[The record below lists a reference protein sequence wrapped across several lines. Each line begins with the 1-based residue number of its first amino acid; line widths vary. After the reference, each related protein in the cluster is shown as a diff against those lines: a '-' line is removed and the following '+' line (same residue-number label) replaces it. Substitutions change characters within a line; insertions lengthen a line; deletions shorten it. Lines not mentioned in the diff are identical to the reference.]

1 MGAATFWLFRA
12 LNKSHSAL
20 ISYPIE
26 FVFNVDST
34 VIMNPLPTTIKIDV
48 SSGGWNLFRRTLIFS
63 IDPIQV
69 ELDNPS
75 EVNFLTQSFL
85 SPIVEDQLKGLTIN
99 YIVTDTLFL
108 SIERKITKRMIL
120 KVDSLSLPLEE
131 DYQLMSNITI
141 LKVDSLSL
149 PLEEDYQL
157 MSNITIQPDH
167 VVLTGPKSII
177 NSFESDLYI
186 TLDENNI
193 DEDFNGRVEVPI
205 VFEDLIKSYPSEV
218 NVSFEVDKFKNV
230 KIGVPIILQNFP
242 SNRVTTL
249 LDSIVDVTYRVKE
262 SFKEDFS
269 SEDFYVVLDYDFLKT
284 DSLGVPVLIK
294 YPDTLRTVSID
305 SQKVRFRYENEE

>member
-1 MGAATFWLFRA
+1 MIKFNFDKFTNNWKVVFFSIMGAATFWLFRA

-26 FVFNVDST
+26 FVFNIDST
-34 VIMNPLPTTIKIDV
+34 VVMNPLPTTIKIDV

-63 IDPIQV
+63 IDPIKV

-108 SIERKITKRMIL
+108 SIERKITKRMRL

-131 DYQLMSNITI
+131 DHQLI
-141 LKVDSLSL
+141 
-149 PLEEDYQL
+149 
-157 MSNITIQPDH
+157 SNITIQPDH
-167 VVLTGPKSII
+167 VVLIGPESII
-177 NSFESDLYI
+177 NSFETDFYI
-186 TLDENNI
+186 TLNENNI
-193 DEDFNGRVEVPI
+193 DEDFDGRVEVPI
-205 VFEDLIKSYPSEV
+205 VFEDLIQSDPSEV

-249 LDSIVDVTYRVKE
+249 LDSIVNVNYRVKE
-262 SFKEDFS
+262 SFKEEFS

-294 YPDTLRTVSID
+294 YPDTLRTVSMD
-305 SQKVRFRYENEE
+305 PQKVRFRHENEE

>member
-141 LKVDSLSL
+141 
-149 PLEEDYQL
+149 
-157 MSNITIQPDH
+157 QPDH

-177 NSFESDLYI
+177 NSFESDFYI

-205 VFEDLIKSYPSEV
+205 VFEDLIQSYPSEV

>member
-1 MGAATFWLFRA
+1 MINFNKFTNNWKVVLISIMGAATFWLFRA

-34 VIMNPLPTTIKIDV
+34 VVMNPLPTTIKIDV

-141 LKVDSLSL
+141 
-149 PLEEDYQL
+149 
-157 MSNITIQPDH
+157 QPDH

-177 NSFESDLYI
+177 NSFESDFYI

-205 VFEDLIKSYPSEV
+205 VFEDLIQSDPSEV
-218 NVSFEVDKFKNV
+218 NVSFEVKKFKNV

-249 LDSIVDVTYRVKE
+249 LDSIVNVTYRVKE

-294 YPDTLRTVSID
+294 YPDTLRTVSMD

>member
-26 FVFNVDST
+26 FVFNIDST
-34 VIMNPLPTTIKIDV
+34 VVMNPLPTTIKIDV

-63 IDPIQV
+63 IDPIKV

-108 SIERKITKRMIL
+108 SIERKITKRMRL

-131 DYQLMSNITI
+131 DHQLI
-141 LKVDSLSL
+141 
-149 PLEEDYQL
+149 
-157 MSNITIQPDH
+157 SNITIQPDH
-167 VVLTGPKSII
+167 VVLIGPESII
-177 NSFESDLYI
+177 NSFETDFYI

-193 DEDFNGRVEVPI
+193 DEDFDGRVEVPI
-205 VFEDLIKSYPSEV
+205 VFEDLIQSDPSEV
-218 NVSFEVDKFKNV
+218 NVSFEVNKFKNV

-249 LDSIVDVTYRVKE
+249 LDSIVNVNYRVKE
-262 SFKEDFS
+262 SFKEEFS

-294 YPDTLRTVSID
+294 YPDTLRTVSMD
-305 SQKVRFRYENEE
+305 PQKVRFRHENEK

>member
-1 MGAATFWLFRA
+1 MINFNKFTNNNWKVVLISIIGAATFWLFRA

-26 FVFNVDST
+26 FVFNLDST
-34 VIMNPLPTTIKIDV
+34 VVMNPLPTTIKIDV

-85 SPIVEDQLKGLTIN
+85 SPIVEDQLKGFNIN

-108 SIERKITKRMIL
+108 SIERKIAKWMT
-120 KVDSLSLPLEE
+120 
-131 DYQLMSNITI
+131 

-167 VVLTGPKSII
+167 VMLIGPKSII
-177 NSFESDLYI
+177 NSFESDFYI

-193 DEDFNGRVEVPI
+193 DEDFNGWVEVPI
-205 VFEDLIKSYPSEV
+205 VFEDLIQSDPSEV
-218 NVSFEVDKFKNV
+218 NVSFKVDKFKNV

-249 LDSIVDVTYRVKE
+249 LDSIVNVTYRVEE
-262 SFKEDFS
+262 SFKEDFLV
-269 SEDFYVVLDYDFLKT
+269 EDFYVVLDYDFLKT

>member
-34 VIMNPLPTTIKIDV
+34 VVMNPLPTTIKIDV

-141 LKVDSLSL
+141 
-149 PLEEDYQL
+149 
-157 MSNITIQPDH
+157 QPDH
-167 VVLTGPKSII
+167 VVLIGPKSII
-177 NSFESDLYI
+177 NSFESDFYI

-205 VFEDLIKSYPSEV
+205 VFEDLIQSDPSEV
-218 NVSFEVDKFKNV
+218 NVSFEVNKFKNV

-249 LDSIVDVTYRVKE
+249 LDSIVNVTYRVKE

>member
-26 FVFNVDST
+26 FVFNIDST
-34 VIMNPLPTTIKIDV
+34 VVMNPLPTTIKIDV

-63 IDPIQV
+63 IDPIKV

-108 SIERKITKRMIL
+108 SIERKITKRMRL

-131 DYQLMSNITI
+131 DHQLI
-141 LKVDSLSL
+141 
-149 PLEEDYQL
+149 
-157 MSNITIQPDH
+157 SNITIQPDH
-167 VVLTGPKSII
+167 VVLIGPESII
-177 NSFESDLYI
+177 NSFETDFYI

-193 DEDFNGRVEVPI
+193 DEDFDGRVEVPI
-205 VFEDLIKSYPSEV
+205 VFEDLIQSDPSEV
-218 NVSFEVDKFKNV
+218 NVSFEVNKFKNV

-249 LDSIVDVTYRVKE
+249 LDSIVNVTYRVKE

-294 YPDTLRTVSID
+294 YPDTLRTVSMD
-305 SQKVRFRYENEE
+305 PQKVRFRHENEE

>member
-1 MGAATFWLFRA
+1 MIKFNFDKFTNNWKVVLFSIMGAATFWLFRA

-26 FVFNVDST
+26 FVFNIDST
-34 VIMNPLPTTIKIDV
+34 VVMNPLPTTIKIDV

-63 IDPIQV
+63 IDPIKV

-108 SIERKITKRMIL
+108 SIERKITKRMRL

-131 DYQLMSNITI
+131 DHQLI
-141 LKVDSLSL
+141 
-149 PLEEDYQL
+149 
-157 MSNITIQPDH
+157 SNITIQPDH
-167 VVLTGPKSII
+167 VVLIGPESII
-177 NSFESDLYI
+177 NSFETDFYI

-193 DEDFNGRVEVPI
+193 DEDFDGRVEVPI
-205 VFEDLIKSYPSEV
+205 VFEDLIQSDPSEV
-218 NVSFEVDKFKNV
+218 KLSFEVDKFKNV

-249 LDSIVDVTYRVKE
+249 LDSIVNVNYRVKE
-262 SFKEDFS
+262 SFKEEFS

-294 YPDTLRTVSID
+294 YPDTLRTVSMD
-305 SQKVRFRYENEE
+305 PQKVRFRHENEE

>member
-1 MGAATFWLFRA
+1 MINFSNFTNNNWKVVLISITGAATFWLFRA

-34 VIMNPLPTTIKIDV
+34 VVMNPLPTTIKIDV

-85 SPIVEDQLKGLTIN
+85 RPIVEDQLKGLTIN

-141 LKVDSLSL
+141 
-149 PLEEDYQL
+149 
-157 MSNITIQPDH
+157 QPDH
-167 VVLTGPKSII
+167 VVLIGPKSII
-177 NSFESDLYI
+177 NSFESDFYI

-193 DEDFNGRVEVPI
+193 DEDFYGRIEVPI
-205 VFEDLIKSYPSEV
+205 VFEDLIQSDPSEV
-218 NVSFEVDKFKNV
+218 NVSFEVEKFKNV

-249 LDSIVDVTYRVKE
+249 LDSIVNVTYRVKE

-294 YPDTLRTVSID
+294 YPDTLRTVSMD

>member
-1 MGAATFWLFRA
+1 MIKFNKFTNNWKVVLFSIMGAATFWLFRA

-34 VIMNPLPTTIKIDV
+34 VVMNPLPTTIKIDV

-141 LKVDSLSL
+141 
-149 PLEEDYQL
+149 
-157 MSNITIQPDH
+157 QPDH
-167 VVLTGPKSII
+167 VVLIGPKSII
-177 NSFESDLYI
+177 NSFESDFYI

-205 VFEDLIKSYPSEV
+205 VFEDLIQSDPSEV
-218 NVSFEVDKFKNV
+218 NVSFEVNKFKNV

-249 LDSIVDVTYRVKE
+249 LDSIVNVTYRVKE

>member
-1 MGAATFWLFRA
+1 MINFSNFTNNNWKVVLISITGAATFWLFRT

-34 VIMNPLPTTIKIDV
+34 VVMNPLPTTIKIDV

-141 LKVDSLSL
+141 
-149 PLEEDYQL
+149 
-157 MSNITIQPDH
+157 QPDH

-177 NSFESDLYI
+177 NSFESDFYI

-205 VFEDLIKSYPSEV
+205 VFEDLIQSDPSEV
-218 NVSFEVDKFKNV
+218 NVSFEVEKFKNV

-249 LDSIVDVTYRVKE
+249 LDSIVNVTYRVKE

>member
-1 MGAATFWLFRA
+1 MINFNKFTNNWKVVLISIMGAATFWLFRA

-34 VIMNPLPTTIKIDV
+34 VVMNSLPTTIKIDV

-63 IDPIQV
+63 IDPIKV

-75 EVNFLTQSFL
+75 EVNFLTKSFL

-108 SIERKITKRMIL
+108 SIERKITKQM
-120 KVDSLSLPLEE
+120 
-131 DYQLMSNITI
+131 I

-177 NSFESDLYI
+177 NSFESDFYI

-205 VFEDLIKSYPSEV
+205 VFEDLIQSDPSEV
-218 NVSFEVDKFKNV
+218 NVSFEVNKFKNV

-249 LDSIVDVTYRVKE
+249 LDSIVNVTYRVKE

-294 YPDTLRTVSID
+294 YPDTLRTVSMD

>member
-1 MGAATFWLFRA
+1 MINFNKFTNNWKVVLISIMGAATFWLFRA

-26 FVFNVDST
+26 FVFNVDRT
-34 VIMNPLPTTIKIDV
+34 VIMNTLPTTIKIDV

-141 LKVDSLSL
+141 
-149 PLEEDYQL
+149 
-157 MSNITIQPDH
+157 QPDH

-177 NSFESDLYI
+177 NSFESDFYI

>member
-1 MGAATFWLFRA
+1 MIKFNFDKFTNNWKVVLFSIMGAATFWLFRA

-26 FVFNVDST
+26 FVFNIDST
-34 VIMNPLPTTIKIDV
+34 VVMNPLPTTIKIDV

-63 IDPIQV
+63 IDPIKV

-108 SIERKITKRMIL
+108 SIERKITKRMRL

-131 DYQLMSNITI
+131 DHQLI
-141 LKVDSLSL
+141 
-149 PLEEDYQL
+149 
-157 MSNITIQPDH
+157 SNITIQPDH
-167 VVLTGPKSII
+167 VVLIGPESII
-177 NSFESDLYI
+177 NSFETDFYI

-193 DEDFNGRVEVPI
+193 DEDFDGRVEVPI
-205 VFEDLIKSYPSEV
+205 VFEDLIQSDPGEV

-249 LDSIVDVTYRVKE
+249 LDSIVNVNYRVKE
-262 SFKEDFS
+262 SFKEEFS

-294 YPDTLRTVSID
+294 YPDTLRTVSMD
-305 SQKVRFRYENEE
+305 PQKVRFRYENEE

>member
-1 MGAATFWLFRA
+1 MINFNKFTNNNWKVVLISIIGAATFWLFRA

-26 FVFNVDST
+26 FVFNLDST
-34 VIMNPLPTTIKIDV
+34 VVMNPLPTTIKIDV

-85 SPIVEDQLKGLTIN
+85 SPIVEDQLKGFNIN

-108 SIERKITKRMIL
+108 SIERKIAKWMTL

-131 DYQLMSNITI
+131 DYQLI
-141 LKVDSLSL
+141 
-149 PLEEDYQL
+149 
-157 MSNITIQPDH
+157 SNITIQPDH
-167 VVLTGPKSII
+167 VMLIGPKSII
-177 NSFESDLYI
+177 NSFESDFYI

-193 DEDFNGRVEVPI
+193 DEDFNGWVEVPI
-205 VFEDLIKSYPSEV
+205 VFEDLIQSDPSEV

-249 LDSIVDVTYRVKE
+249 LDSIVNVTYRVEE
-262 SFKEDFS
+262 SFKEDFLV
-269 SEDFYVVLDYDFLKT
+269 EDFYVVLDYDFLKT

>member
-34 VIMNPLPTTIKIDV
+34 VVMNPLPTTIKIDV

-63 IDPIQV
+63 IDPIKV

-108 SIERKITKRMIL
+108 SIERKITKRMRL

-131 DYQLMSNITI
+131 DHQLI
-141 LKVDSLSL
+141 
-149 PLEEDYQL
+149 
-157 MSNITIQPDH
+157 SNITIQPDH
-167 VVLTGPKSII
+167 VVLIGPESII
-177 NSFESDLYI
+177 NSFESDFYI

-193 DEDFNGRVEVPI
+193 DEDFDGRVEVPI
-205 VFEDLIKSYPSEV
+205 VFEDLIQSDPSEV

-249 LDSIVDVTYRVKE
+249 LDSIVNVTYRVKE

-294 YPDTLRTVSID
+294 YPDTLRTVSMD

>member
-1 MGAATFWLFRA
+1 MINFNKFTNNWKVVLFSIMGAATFWLFRA

-34 VIMNPLPTTIKIDV
+34 VVMNPLPTTIKIDV

-141 LKVDSLSL
+141 
-149 PLEEDYQL
+149 
-157 MSNITIQPDH
+157 QPDH
-167 VVLTGPKSII
+167 VVLIGPKSII
-177 NSFESDLYI
+177 NSFESDFYI

-193 DEDFNGRVEVPI
+193 DEDFYGRIEVPI
-205 VFEDLIKSYPSEV
+205 VFEDLIQSDPSEV
-218 NVSFEVDKFKNV
+218 NVSFEVNKFKNV

-249 LDSIVDVTYRVKE
+249 LDSIVNVTYRVKE

-294 YPDTLRTVSID
+294 YPDTLRTVSMD

>member
-1 MGAATFWLFRA
+1 MINFSNFTNNNWKVVLISITGAATFWLFRA

-85 SPIVEDQLKGLTIN
+85 RPIVEDQLKGLTIN

-141 LKVDSLSL
+141 
-149 PLEEDYQL
+149 
-157 MSNITIQPDH
+157 QPDH

-177 NSFESDLYI
+177 NSFESDFYI

-193 DEDFNGRVEVPI
+193 DEDFYGRIEVPI
-205 VFEDLIKSYPSEV
+205 VFEDLIQSDPSEV
-218 NVSFEVDKFKNV
+218 NVSFEVEKFKNV

-249 LDSIVDVTYRVKE
+249 LDSIVNVTYRVKE

-294 YPDTLRTVSID
+294 YPDTLRTVSMD

>member
-141 LKVDSLSL
+141 
-149 PLEEDYQL
+149 
-157 MSNITIQPDH
+157 QPNH

-177 NSFESDLYI
+177 NSFESDFYI

-193 DEDFNGRVEVPI
+193 DGDFNGRVEVPI
-205 VFEDLIKSYPSEV
+205 VFEDLIQSYPSEV

-249 LDSIVDVTYRVKE
+249 LDSIVDVTYRVKG

>member
-34 VIMNPLPTTIKIDV
+34 VVMNPLPTTIKIDV

-141 LKVDSLSL
+141 
-149 PLEEDYQL
+149 
-157 MSNITIQPDH
+157 QPDH
-167 VVLTGPKSII
+167 VMLIGPKSII
-177 NSFESDLYI
+177 NSFESDFYI

-205 VFEDLIKSYPSEV
+205 VFEDLIQSDPSEV
-218 NVSFEVDKFKNV
+218 NVSFEVNKFKNV

-249 LDSIVDVTYRVKE
+249 LDSIVNVTYRVKE

-294 YPDTLRTVSID
+294 YPDTLRTVSMD

>member
-1 MGAATFWLFRA
+1 MIKFNFDNFTNNWKVVLFSIMGAATFWLFRA
-12 LNKSHSAL
+12 LNKPHSAL

-26 FVFNVDST
+26 FVFNRDST
-34 VIMNPLPTTIKIDV
+34 VVMNPLPKTIKIDV

-63 IDPIQV
+63 VDPLRV

-108 SIERKITKRMIL
+108 SIERKITKRMR
-120 KVDSLSLPLEE
+120 
-131 DYQLMSNITI
+131 

-167 VVLTGPKSII
+167 VVLIGPESII
-177 NSFESDLYI
+177 NSFETDFYI

-193 DEDFNGRVEVPI
+193 DEDFDGRVEVPI
-205 VFEDLIKSYPSEV
+205 VFEDLIQSDPSEV

-249 LDSIVDVTYRVKE
+249 LDSIVNVNYRVKE
-262 SFKEDFS
+262 SFKEEFS

-294 YPDTLRTVSID
+294 YPDTLRTVSMD
-305 SQKVRFRYENEE
+305 PQKVRFRHENEE

>member
-26 FVFNVDST
+26 FVFNIDST
-34 VIMNPLPTTIKIDV
+34 VVMNPLPTTIKIDV

-63 IDPIQV
+63 IDPIKV

-99 YIVTDTLFL
+99 YIATDTLFL
-108 SIERKITKRMIL
+108 SIERKITKRMRL

-131 DYQLMSNITI
+131 DHQLI
-141 LKVDSLSL
+141 
-149 PLEEDYQL
+149 
-157 MSNITIQPDH
+157 SNITIQPDH
-167 VVLTGPKSII
+167 VVLIGPKSII
-177 NSFESDLYI
+177 NSFETDFYI

-193 DEDFNGRVEVPI
+193 DEDFDGRVEVPI
-205 VFEDLIKSYPSEV
+205 AFEDLIQSDPGEV
-218 NVSFEVDKFKNV
+218 NVRFEVDKFKNV
-230 KIGVPIILQNFP
+230 KIGIPIILQNFP

-249 LDSIVDVTYRVKE
+249 LDSIVNVTYRVKE
-262 SFKEDFS
+262 SFKEEFS

-294 YPDTLRTVSID
+294 YPDTLRTVSMD
-305 SQKVRFRYENEE
+305 PQKVRFRYENEE

>member
-34 VIMNPLPTTIKIDV
+34 VVMNPLPTTIKIDV

-108 SIERKITKRMIL
+108 SIERKITKRMR
-120 KVDSLSLPLEE
+120 
-131 DYQLMSNITI
+131 

-167 VVLTGPKSII
+167 VVLIGPKSII
-177 NSFESDLYI
+177 NSFESDFYI

-205 VFEDLIKSYPSEV
+205 VFEDLIQSDPSEV
-218 NVSFEVDKFKNV
+218 NVSFEVNKFKNV

-249 LDSIVDVTYRVKE
+249 LDSIVNVTYRVKE

-294 YPDTLRTVSID
+294 YPDTLRTVSMD

>member
-1 MGAATFWLFRA
+1 MIKFNFDKFTNNWKVVLFSIMGAATFWLFRA

-26 FVFNVDST
+26 FVFNIDST
-34 VIMNPLPTTIKIDV
+34 VVMNPLPTTIKIDV

-63 IDPIQV
+63 IDPIKV

-108 SIERKITKRMIL
+108 SIERKITKRMRL

-131 DYQLMSNITI
+131 DHQLI
-141 LKVDSLSL
+141 
-149 PLEEDYQL
+149 
-157 MSNITIQPDH
+157 SNITIQPDH
-167 VVLTGPKSII
+167 VVLIGPESII
-177 NSFESDLYI
+177 NSFETDFYI

-193 DEDFNGRVEVPI
+193 DEDFDGRVEVPI
-205 VFEDLIKSYPSEV
+205 VFEDLIQSDPSEV

-249 LDSIVDVTYRVKE
+249 LDSIVNVNYRVKE
-262 SFKEDFS
+262 SFKEEFS
-269 SEDFYVVLDYDFLKT
+269 SEDFYVVLDYDFLKI

-294 YPDTLRTVSID
+294 YPDTLRTVSMD
-305 SQKVRFRYENEE
+305 PQKVRFRHENEE

>member
-26 FVFNVDST
+26 FVFNIDST
-34 VIMNPLPTTIKIDV
+34 VVMNPLPTTIKIDV

-108 SIERKITKRMIL
+108 SIERKITKRMRL

-131 DYQLMSNITI
+131 DHQLI
-141 LKVDSLSL
+141 
-149 PLEEDYQL
+149 
-157 MSNITIQPDH
+157 SNITIQPDH
-167 VVLTGPKSII
+167 VVLIGPESII
-177 NSFESDLYI
+177 NSFETDFYI

-193 DEDFNGRVEVPI
+193 DEDFDGRVEVPI
-205 VFEDLIKSYPSEV
+205 VFEDLIQSDPGEV

-249 LDSIVDVTYRVKE
+249 LDSIVNVNYRVKE
-262 SFKEDFS
+262 SFKEEFS

-294 YPDTLRTVSID
+294 YPDTLRTVSMD
-305 SQKVRFRYENEE
+305 PQKVRFRHENEE

>member
-1 MGAATFWLFRA
+1 MINFNKFTNNWKVVLFSIMGAATFWLFRA

-26 FVFNVDST
+26 FVFNIDST
-34 VIMNPLPTTIKIDV
+34 VVMNPLPTTIKIDV

-63 IDPIQV
+63 IDPIKV

-141 LKVDSLSL
+141 
-149 PLEEDYQL
+149 
-157 MSNITIQPDH
+157 QPDH
-167 VVLTGPKSII
+167 VVLIGPKSII
-177 NSFESDLYI
+177 NSFESDFYI

-205 VFEDLIKSYPSEV
+205 VFEDLIQSDPSEV
-218 NVSFEVDKFKNV
+218 NVSFEVNKFKNV

-249 LDSIVDVTYRVKE
+249 LDSIVNVTYRVKE

-294 YPDTLRTVSID
+294 YPDTLRTVSMD

>member
-1 MGAATFWLFRA
+1 MINFSNFTNNNWKVVLISITGAATFWLFRA

-34 VIMNPLPTTIKIDV
+34 VVMNPLPTTIKIDV

-141 LKVDSLSL
+141 
-149 PLEEDYQL
+149 
-157 MSNITIQPDH
+157 QPDH

-177 NSFESDLYI
+177 NSFESDFYI

-193 DEDFNGRVEVPI
+193 DEDFYGRIEVPI
-205 VFEDLIKSYPSEV
+205 VFEDLIQSDPSEV

-249 LDSIVDVTYRVKE
+249 LDSIVNVTYRVKE

-294 YPDTLRTVSID
+294 YPDTLRTVSMD

>member
-26 FVFNVDST
+26 FVFNIDST
-34 VIMNPLPTTIKIDV
+34 VVMNPLPTTIKIDV

-63 IDPIQV
+63 IDPIKV

-108 SIERKITKRMIL
+108 SIERKITKRMR
-120 KVDSLSLPLEE
+120 
-131 DYQLMSNITI
+131 

-167 VVLTGPKSII
+167 VVLIGPKSII
-177 NSFESDLYI
+177 NSFESDFYI

-205 VFEDLIKSYPSEV
+205 VFEGLIQSDPSEV
-218 NVSFEVDKFKNV
+218 NVSFEVNKFKNV

-249 LDSIVDVTYRVKE
+249 LDSIVNVTYRVKE

-294 YPDTLRTVSID
+294 YPDTLRTVSMD

>member
-34 VIMNPLPTTIKIDV
+34 VVMNPLPTTIKIDV

-141 LKVDSLSL
+141 
-149 PLEEDYQL
+149 
-157 MSNITIQPDH
+157 QPDH

-177 NSFESDLYI
+177 NSFESDFYI

-205 VFEDLIKSYPSEV
+205 VFEDLIQSDPSEV

-249 LDSIVDVTYRVKE
+249 LDSIVNVTYRVKE

-294 YPDTLRTVSID
+294 YPDTLRTVSMD

>member
-1 MGAATFWLFRA
+1 MIKFNFDKFTNNWKVVLFSIMGAATFWLFRA

-26 FVFNVDST
+26 FVFNIDST
-34 VIMNPLPTTIKIDV
+34 VVMNPLPTTIKVDV

-63 IDPIQV
+63 IDPIKV

-108 SIERKITKRMIL
+108 SIERKITKRMRL

-131 DYQLMSNITI
+131 DHQLI
-141 LKVDSLSL
+141 
-149 PLEEDYQL
+149 
-157 MSNITIQPDH
+157 SNITIQPDH
-167 VVLTGPKSII
+167 VVLIGPESII
-177 NSFESDLYI
+177 NSFETDFYI

-193 DEDFNGRVEVPI
+193 DEDFDGRVEVPI
-205 VFEDLIKSYPSEV
+205 VFEDLIQSDPGEV

-249 LDSIVDVTYRVKE
+249 LDSIVNVNYRVKE
-262 SFKEDFS
+262 SFKEEFS

-294 YPDTLRTVSID
+294 YPDTLRTVSMD
-305 SQKVRFRYENEE
+305 PQKVRFRHENEE

>member
-26 FVFNVDST
+26 FVFNIDST
-34 VIMNPLPTTIKIDV
+34 VVMNPLPTTIKIDV

-141 LKVDSLSL
+141 
-149 PLEEDYQL
+149 
-157 MSNITIQPDH
+157 QPDH

-177 NSFESDLYI
+177 NSFESDFYI

-205 VFEDLIKSYPSEV
+205 VFEDLIQSYPSEV

>member
-1 MGAATFWLFRA
+1 MINFNKFTNNWKVVLFSIMGAATFWLFRA

-34 VIMNPLPTTIKIDV
+34 VVMNPLPTTIKIDV

-141 LKVDSLSL
+141 
-149 PLEEDYQL
+149 
-157 MSNITIQPDH
+157 QPDH
-167 VVLTGPKSII
+167 VVLIGPKSII
-177 NSFESDLYI
+177 NSFESDFYI

-205 VFEDLIKSYPSEV
+205 VFEDLIQSDPSEV
-218 NVSFEVDKFKNV
+218 NVSFEVNKFKNV

-249 LDSIVDVTYRVKE
+249 LDSIVNVTYRVKE

-294 YPDTLRTVSID
+294 YPDTLRTVSMD

>member
-1 MGAATFWLFRA
+1 MIKFNFDKFTNNWKVVLFSIMGAATFWLFRA

-26 FVFNVDST
+26 FVFNIDST
-34 VIMNPLPTTIKIDV
+34 VVMNPLPTTIKIDV

-63 IDPIQV
+63 IDPIKV

-108 SIERKITKRMIL
+108 SIERKITKRMRL

-131 DYQLMSNITI
+131 DHQLI
-141 LKVDSLSL
+141 
-149 PLEEDYQL
+149 
-157 MSNITIQPDH
+157 SNITIQPDH
-167 VVLTGPKSII
+167 VVLIGPESII
-177 NSFESDLYI
+177 NSFETDFYI
-186 TLDENNI
+186 TLNENNI
-193 DEDFNGRVEVPI
+193 DEDFDGRVEVPV
-205 VFEDLIKSYPSEV
+205 VFEDLIQSDPSEV

-249 LDSIVDVTYRVKE
+249 LDSIVNVNYRVKE
-262 SFKEDFS
+262 SFKEEFS

-284 DSLGVPVLIK
+284 
-294 YPDTLRTVSID
+294 
-305 SQKVRFRYENEE
+305 E